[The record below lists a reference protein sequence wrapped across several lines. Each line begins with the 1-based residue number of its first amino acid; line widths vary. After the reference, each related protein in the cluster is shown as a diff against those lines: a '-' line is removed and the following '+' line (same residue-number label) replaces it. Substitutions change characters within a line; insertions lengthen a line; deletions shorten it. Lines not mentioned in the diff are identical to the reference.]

1 VPQYPQ
7 NISGSVIRSIKP
19 KVQIVYNPFL
29 RSTIAVMHPPS
40 VLEQPMIHTTNFFVV
55 TGNHTIKLDLV
66 VLAETKISRNC
77 TVF

>member
-1 VPQYPQ
+1 M
-7 NISGSVIRSIKP
+7 KP

-29 RSTIAVMHPPS
+29 RSTIAVIDQHPPS

-77 TVF
+77 SVFWLANLSNLP